1 VHFILGTQCRFI
13 PFGLSVITP
22 FLLVLVLVLFALL
35 AFFLTKTNSIEPA
48 ESMRPKAQQEH

>member
-1 VHFILGTQCRFI
+1 M
-13 PFGLSVITP
+13 P